1 MSVFDDVRTIAFPD
15 ILVHYGIEEDCSHNC
30 LCPFHGDKHPSMK
43 VYQDHGY
50 CFACGVSTDS
60 VKLVAH
66 LFGLSP
72 FEAAQ
77 RIAHD
82 FGITDRHVA
91 QEIVRKQQILRQNA
105 EKRKKGVDRAYGLMI
120 RYLWCLQHW
129 LNEYRPVD
137 PRAPLDERFVW
148 ALQNI
153 EYVQYLLDE
162 FFERSDSRR
171 QEICESVVHELIKDG
186 YILKIKTVLGG
197 INNENSDQ
205 N

>member
-15 ILVHYGIEEDCSHNC
+15 ILAHYGIEEDRNHNC

-50 CFACGVSTDS
+50 CFACGVSTDG

-105 EKRKKGVDRAYGLMI
+105 EKRKQGVDRAHGLMI

-129 LNEYRPVD
+129 LDEYRPVD
-137 PRAPLDERFVW
+137 PTAPLDERFVW

-153 EYVQYLLDE
+153 EYVRYLLDE

-171 QEICESVVHELIKDG
+171 QEICESVVRELIKDG

-197 INNENSDQ
+197 INNENDNQ